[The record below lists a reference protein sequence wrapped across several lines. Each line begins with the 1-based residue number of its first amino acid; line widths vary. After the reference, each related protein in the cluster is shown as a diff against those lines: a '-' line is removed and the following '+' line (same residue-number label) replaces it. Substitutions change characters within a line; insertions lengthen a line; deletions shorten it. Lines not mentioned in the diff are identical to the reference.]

1 MSSESGCQTRETH
14 GLGLSGTMLEQER
27 TAGGGIQIRVNG
39 EVRSAPDGLTLAQ
52 FVESLGLE
60 GSRLAIEFNRQI
72 VQRHLWN
79 ETRLHEGAELEIVH
93 FVGGG

>member
-1 MSSESGCQTRETH
+1 M
-14 GLGLSGTMLEQER
+14 GLLGAMLKQER
-27 TAGGGIQIRVNG
+27 PAGEGIQIRVNG
-39 EVRSAPDGLTLAQ
+39 EVRSAPDGLTLVD
-52 FVESLGLE
+52 FVESLGLDS
-60 GSRLAIEFNRQI
+60 SRLAIEFNRQI